1 MEVLRRGDGGNY
13 FMVCMESEL
22 SAFSFTH
29 PLCGSQHIK

>member
-1 MEVLRRGDGGNY
+1 MEVLRRGDGGN